1 MQSLRIA
8 MVAPCPFPTS
18 QGTQVFIGQLAQAL
32 RKRGHRVHLVTYH
45 YGNKSLNFPGPLRRS
60 WRLPISG
67 KLESGPSAQKPLFD
81 MLLAIQLNKL
91 IQEEKVQIIH
101 AHNYE
106 GMLVGLI
113 IRGLRKV
120 PLVFHTHNTMTH
132 ELPSYSRCPWSRHM
146 AGWLARLLDEKVPG
160 RADACI
166 AVSPGIATFI
176 HQQGVSADRIWTI
189 PPAIEADQFEIDGE
203 HIHGAHKGGARLF
216 YAGNLDA
223 YQNFSLIL
231 ESLSEVVVHYPQCFL
246 EVVTNSSPTHF
257 LELVERMGLRERVH
271 FTQTTSFRVMREL
284 LADCDLALCPRVS
297 PYGFPIK
304 LLNYLAA
311 GKPVIICQGSAN
323 GIQHLVNGWV
333 VMDNDIHD
341 FAKAIVSLLGNPEL
355 RHKLSKNAW
364 KMVRE
369 KYSWEQWVPQYEDVY
384 RKAMENWRA
393 QP

>member
-1 MQSLRIA
+1 MQTLRIA

-18 QGTQVFIGQLAQAL
+18 QGTQVLIGQLAQAL

-45 YGNKSLNFPGPLRRS
+45 YGDKSLNFPGPLRRS

-67 KLESGPSAQKPLFD
+67 KLGSGPSPQKLLFD

-91 IQEEKVQIIH
+91 VQEEKVQIIH

-113 IRGLRKV
+113 IRRLRKV

-132 ELPSYSRCPWSRHM
+132 ELPSYTCSPLARHM
-146 AGWLARLLDEKVPG
+146 AEWLARLLDHQLPW

-166 AVSPGIATFI
+166 AVSPDIAAFI
-176 HQQGVSADRIWTI
+176 RQHGAAADRIWTI
-189 PPAIEADQFEIDGE
+189 PPAIEADQFEMDAE
-203 HIHGAHKGGARLF
+203 YIHGAQKGGAHLF

-223 YQNFSLIL
+223 YQNFNLIL
-231 ESLSEVVVHYPQCFL
+231 ESLTEVVVYYPQCFL
-246 EVVTNSSPTHF
+246 EVVTNSSPTRF
-257 LELVERMGLRERVH
+257 LEQVERMGLRERVH

-284 LADCDLALCPRVS
+284 LADCDLALLPRVS

-311 GKPVIICQGSAN
+311 GKPVVICQGSAN

-333 VMDNDIHD
+333 VTDNDARG
-341 FAKAIVSLLGNPEL
+341 FAEAIVSLLGNPGL
-355 RHKLSKNAW
+355 RHRLSENAW
-364 KMVRE
+364 KTVRE
-369 KYSWEQWVPQYEDVY
+369 KHSWEQWVPRYEEVY
-384 RKAMENWRA
+384 QKTLQNWRETS
-393 QP
+393 